1 VRLCVFVYSMAGGGA
16 ERAAALLCREF
27 AAREVDLAVLLVRP
41 EGIYLADLPSGTRV
55 RGLPQVFCR
64 FGYVGHLLA
73 TAWAIRR
80 IRPSHVLAVGE
91 WPNVLAEP
99 ACRLA
104 GLRTR
109 VVISEHTSKSFIE
122 PLDHYDI
129 GALTKWSARRAYR
142 RASTC
147 VAVSQTVAERLAD
160 LGACDPR
167 DIVVIPNPVDA
178 DAIRDAAADPVE
190 HPWLTDPARPVLV
203 AVGRLHPA
211 KDYPTL
217 LRALARIRKA
227 RDVRLLILGEG
238 PEEGALK
245 ELAAELSVT
254 QAVDFVGHQPNP
266 FSYMSRA
273 AALLH
278 AAQYEGFGNIF
289 AEAMACRLPIVS
301 TDCVELPTDLRRAYE
316 ERLTV
321 VPVGD
326 PEALAEAALSMLDR
340 RPSLGPE
347 PDLGELAPRLVAE
360 RYLRVLESGAGA
372 TG

>member
-27 AAREVDLAVLLVRP
+27 STWELDLAVLLVRP
-41 EGIYLADLPSGTRV
+41 EGIHLGDLPAGTRV
-55 RGLPQVFCR
+55 RGLPRVLCH

-73 TAWAIRR
+73 TAWALRR

-91 WPNVLAEP
+91 WPNVLADP

-109 VVISEHTSKSFIE
+109 VVISEHTSRSFVE
-122 PLDHYDI
+122 PLNHYDI
-129 GALTKWSARRAYR
+129 GPLTKWSARRAYR
-142 RASTC
+142 RARTC
-147 VAVSQTVAERLAD
+147 VAVSQTVARRLAD

-167 DIVVIPNPVDA
+167 DIVVIPNPVDV
-178 DAIRDAAADPVE
+178 DAIRDAAAEPVE
-190 HPWLTDPARPVLV
+190 HPWLTDPKPPVLV

-211 KDYPTL
+211 KDHPTL
-217 LRALARIRKA
+217 LRAFARIRQA
-227 RDVRLLILGEG
+227 RDARLLILGEG

-245 ELAAELSVT
+245 ELAEALAVT
-254 QAVDFVGHQPNP
+254 QAVEFVGHQPNP

-273 AALLH
+273 AVLLH
-278 AAQYEGFGNIF
+278 AARYEGFGNIF
-289 AEAMACRLPIVS
+289 AEAMACGLPVVS
-301 TDCVELPTDLRRAYE
+301 TDCVELPTDLLRTYE

-326 PEALAEAALSMLDR
+326 AGALAEAALSMLDR

-372 TG
+372 TR